1 MARSVLQDWNGGKIP
16 FYTLPPAKKPT
27 HDLGSSIVSSWGQEI
42 NIDALQAAD
51 QSVLSALPGTA
62 EFGSNAVVMVS
73 FFFFELRVKIIK
85 FPKNLSVGER
95 RKTKTGRKI

>member
-27 HDLGSSIVSSWGQEI
+27 HDLGSSIVSTWGQEI

-73 FFFFELRVKIIK
+73 FFFRFFGSCMLK
-85 FPKNLSVGER
+85 
-95 RKTKTGRKI
+95 